1 MQLSLSLLA
10 VLLLGATATAQKT
23 GPNGKRICVG
33 GAISCQYEKGR
44 CANICGDSFVNGQGT
59 PAFIDPNCSCPEG
72 QADNRMAKILK
83 MPYDTELSTTATVFD
98 TEDDNGIWTF
108 ADFTGDGSLDLVYIK
123 TRATD
128 SGKVELHAASRSS
141 AFQDRTANTPTA
153 FDAVN
158 EDPAASG
165 HTFLLRDWTGDG
177 RADLILVKTRDTPGG
192 KVELHVAAADT
203 DYQAYALQTETA
215 FDCEDG
221 GAWTMTYP
229 RGDHLVYLKTR
240 DCGSGMVEVH
250 AAGRGGGYQSHDR
263 GEPTAFE
270 AEENG
275 TWCLAPRAV
284 DDGEGGGGLADLYYV
299 KTRETDS
306 GVVEV
311 HAATAESGWQDRPL
325 GIVSSFA
332 PGEDGHWV
340 LADLNGGDVPDL
352 VYVKVR
358 DTDSGKVE
366 IHTNEV

>member
-1 MQLSLSLLA
+1 
-10 VLLLGATATAQKT
+10 
-23 GPNGKRICVG
+23 
-33 GAISCQYEKGR
+33 
-44 CANICGDSFVNGQGT
+44 
-59 PAFIDPNCSCPEG
+59 
-72 QADNRMAKILK
+72 
-83 MPYDTELSTTATVFD
+83 MPYDTEVSTTATVFD

-108 ADFTGDGSLDLVYIK
+108 ADLTGDGSLDL
-123 TRATD
+123 A
-128 SGKVELHAASRSS
+128 
-141 AFQDRTANTPTA
+141 RTANTPTA
-153 FDAVN
+153 FDAVD
-158 EDPAASG
+158 EHPAASG

-192 KVELHVAAADT
+192 KVELHVAAADA
-203 DYQAYALQTETA
+203 DYQAYALQTETV

-250 AAGRGGGYQSHDR
+250 TAGRGGGGPSDR

-275 TWCLAPRAV
+275 TWCLAPRGV

>member
-1 MQLSLSLLA
+1 
-10 VLLLGATATAQKT
+10 
-23 GPNGKRICVG
+23 
-33 GAISCQYEKGR
+33 
-44 CANICGDSFVNGQGT
+44 
-59 PAFIDPNCSCPEG
+59 
-72 QADNRMAKILK
+72 
-83 MPYDTELSTTATVFD
+83 MPYDTEVSTTATVFD

-108 ADFTGDGSLDLVYIK
+108 ADLAGDGSLDLVYIK

-141 AFQDRTANTPTA
+141 GFQDRTATTPTA
-153 FDAVN
+153 FDAVD

-192 KVELHVAAADT
+192 KVELHVAAADA

-250 AAGRGGGYQSHDR
+250 AA
-263 GEPTAFE
+263 
-270 AEENG
+270 
-275 TWCLAPRAV
+275 
-284 DDGEGGGGLADLYYV
+284 
-299 KTRETDS
+299 
-306 GVVEV
+306 
-311 HAATAESGWQDRPL
+311 TAESGWQDRPF

-340 LADLNGGDVPDL
+340 LADLNGGEVPDL
-352 VYVKVR
+352 VYVKVK

-366 IHTNEV
+366 IYTNEV

>member
-72 QADNRMAKILK
+72 QADNKMAKILK

-108 ADFTGDGSLDLVYIK
+108 ADLAGDGSLDLVYIK

-141 AFQDRTANTPTA
+141 AFQDRSANTPTA
-153 FDAVN
+153 FDAVD

-192 KVELHVAAADT
+192 KVELHVAAADA
-203 DYQAYALQTETA
+203 DYQAYALQTETV

-250 AAGRGGGYQSHDR
+250 AAGRGGGYQSHDC

-275 TWCLAPRAV
+275 T
-284 DDGEGGGGLADLYYV
+284 
-299 KTRETDS
+299 
-306 GVVEV
+306 
-311 HAATAESGWQDRPL
+311 
-325 GIVSSFA
+325 
-332 PGEDGHWV
+332 
-340 LADLNGGDVPDL
+340 
-352 VYVKVR
+352 
-358 DTDSGKVE
+358 
-366 IHTNEV
+366 